1 VRDSNEFT
9 VNVIKQNPFSSQN
22 ICFYG
27 EGENVA
33 GKFNQQVG
41 TALPFESYV
50 TRLTFHGTMCRV
62 EDTKSNTSSKRL

>member
-1 VRDSNEFT
+1 MI
-9 VNVIKQNPFSSQN
+9 VIEQNPFSKQN

-41 TALPFESYV
+41 IALPFE
-50 TRLTFHGTMCRV
+50 THLMFHGTMCRV
-62 EDTKSNTSSKRL
+62 KDMKSNTSSKRL